1 MIIELPDPSF
11 DLRHTVS
18 TIEDGDTE
26 PKKEKQDEHF
36 PLTSPLTVC
45 VCVCVWPR
53 SPARRLW
60 PRQQND
66 SDVKCKC
73 RPSDI

>member
-1 MIIELPDPSF
+1 MYLVLYYISTFLYLEMIIELPDPSF

-45 VCVCVWPR
+45 VCVCVCVCVVH
-53 SPARRLW
+53 SHG
-60 PRQQND
+60 
-66 SDVKCKC
+66 
-73 RPSDI
+73 